1 MLIRTLN
8 TLMTTICIFA
18 TVGAFFVIG
27 CDSDDSASNNTLT
40 PDKTEVPV
48 DPDPPDPVQPDPDPD
63 PPDPVPVD
71 GKLEVGSRVKVTNT
85 IVDGVDKRLHIRN
98 PAGIESDIIGSAADG
113 ATGTIVDGPAL
124 GDGWTW
130 FQVLWD
136 DNGKV
141 AFGAGHE
148 CCTGWSAETD
158 RDNVFRYLTEIE

>member
-1 MLIRTLN
+1 MGVKGDKIMLIRTLN
-8 TLMTTICIFA
+8 TLITTICILA

-27 CDSDDSASNNTLT
+27 CDSDDSSSNNILT
-40 PDKTEVPV
+40 TGKTEDPV
-48 DPDPPDPVQPDPDPD
+48 DPDPEPE
-63 PPDPVPVD
+63 PPEPPAVD

-98 PAGIESDIIGSAADG
+98 PAGIEGDIVGSAADG
-113 ATGTIVDGPAL
+113 ATGTIIDGPL
-124 GDGWTW
+124 IGDGWSW

-136 DNGKV
+136 NNGKV